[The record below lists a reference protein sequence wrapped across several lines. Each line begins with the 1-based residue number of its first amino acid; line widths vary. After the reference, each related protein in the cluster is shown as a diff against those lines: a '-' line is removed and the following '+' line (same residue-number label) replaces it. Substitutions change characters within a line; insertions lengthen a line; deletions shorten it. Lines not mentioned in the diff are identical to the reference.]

1 MSNTIYATFIDPS
14 HAERAT
20 GALLDHGVLNQDI
33 SVVSSHTGI
42 PESGVAGGVSD
53 WRTENSTTGRYETEG
68 NPSYPNDG
76 ENDAK
81 NAADAGA
88 GYVASAGNHVAE
100 YGDRAAA
107 GIADAVGADTAAAG
121 YAAAAERRDYKGD
134 IDQRNA
140 NREWDD
146 AVDNSN
152 VDTMANNRISGYD
165 NDVNR
170 PDVITDSTRDTEDQ
184 AKTGISTT
192 TPGDAGA
199 GAIKGAGWGLGVG
212 AIAALASLMVPGVGL
227 VLGGGAL
234 AAALGAVAASTG
246 AGAAAGAVAGY
257 LKDQGVD
264 DMVANEYETTVT
276 GGGAVVAVTVPSGR
290 CSEAEAREVL
300 TKYGATNINAYAPR
314 TNSASYVA

>member
-33 SVVSSHTGI
+33 SVVSSHSGI
-42 PESGVAGGVSD
+42 PETGVTSGVSD
-53 WRTENSTTGRYETEG
+53 WRTENSTNRRYDSEG
-68 NPSYPNDG
+68 NPSFANDG
-76 ENDAK
+76 ENDMK

-88 GYVASAGNHVAE
+88 GYVASAGNYVAE

-107 GIADAVGADTAAAG
+107 GIANVVGADRAAAG
-121 YAAAAERRDYKGD
+121 FSAAADRRDTKGD

-152 VDTMANNRISGYD
+152 VDAVANNRISGYN
-165 NDVNR
+165 NDINR

-184 AKTGISTT
+184 AKSGISTT

-212 AIAALASLMVPGVGL
+212 AIAALASLIVPGVGL

-264 DMVANEYETTVT
+264 DVVANEYETTVT
-276 GGGAVVAVTVPSGR
+276 GGGAVVAVTVPSGS

-314 TNSASYVA
+314 GSSASYVA

>member
-33 SVVSSHTGI
+33 SIVSSHTAI
-42 PESGVAGGVSD
+42 PISGVVSGVSD
-53 WRTENSTTGRYETEG
+53 WRTENKAPSVYDSEG
-68 NPSYPNDG
+68 NPSFAKDGDNDF
-76 ENDAK
+76 K
-81 NAADAGA
+81 NTLDAGA
-88 GYVASAGNHVAE
+88 GYVSSAGNRVAE
-100 YGDRAAA
+100 FGDHAAA
-107 GIADAVGADTAAAG
+107 GIAGAVGNDSAAAG
-121 YAAAAERRDYKGD
+121 FNAAAERRDSKGD
-134 IDQRNA
+134 IEQRNA
-140 NREWDD
+140 NREWED
-146 AVDNSN
+146 ATDSSN
-152 VDTMANNRISGYD
+152 VDALANNRISGYD
-165 NDVNR
+165 VESNR
-170 PDVITDSTRDTEDQ
+170 PDVITDSSIDTEDQ

-212 AIAALASLMVPGVGL
+212 AVAALAALFVPGVGL
-227 VLGGGAL
+227 VIGGGAL

-264 DMVANEYETTVT
+264 DAVANEYQTTVT

-300 TKYGATNINAYAPR
+300 NKYGATNINAFAPR
-314 TNSASYVA
+314 ANSASYVA

>member
-33 SVVSSHTGI
+33 SVVSSHSGV
-42 PESGVAGGVSD
+42 PESGVISGVSD
-53 WRTENSTTGRYETEG
+53 WRTENSTTHRYETEG
-68 NPSYPNDG
+68 SPSTAHAGDNDL
-76 ENDAK
+76 K

-100 YGDRAAA
+100 YGDRAVA
-107 GIADAVGADTAAAG
+107 GIANAVGADTAAVG
-121 YAAAAERRDYKGD
+121 YTAAAERRDSKGD

-140 NREWDD
+140 NREWAD
-146 AVDNSN
+146 AADNSN
-152 VDTMANNRISGYD
+152 VDAMANNRISGYD
-165 NDVNR
+165 HEINR
-170 PDVITDSTRDTEDQ
+170 PDVITDSSRDTEDQ
-184 AKTGISTT
+184 AKSGISTT

-212 AIAALASLMVPGVGL
+212 AIAAIASLIVPGVGL

-264 DMVANEYETTVT
+264 DAVANQYQTTVT
-276 GGGAVVAVTVPSGR
+276 GGGAVVAVTVPSGN

-314 TNSASYVA
+314 INSASYVA